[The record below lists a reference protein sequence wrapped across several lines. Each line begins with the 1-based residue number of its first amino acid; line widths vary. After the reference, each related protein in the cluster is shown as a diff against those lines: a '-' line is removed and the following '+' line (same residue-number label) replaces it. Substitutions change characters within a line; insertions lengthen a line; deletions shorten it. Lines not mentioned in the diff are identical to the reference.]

1 MISNVILEKPRFIYK
16 NFAGTVNNYNPKGI
30 RSFCVILD
38 DKWKDVLV
46 KDGWNVKYL
55 KPRKE
60 GAPEVPY
67 LKVAIN
73 YKYFNKPEIY
83 VLSSTGKVLL
93 PEEKIDIL
101 DKIEIHD
108 AKLVLRAYRY
118 KTEITEGINAYLKT
132 LEINNLFVPGLE
144 ASAAVKDVAET
155 VSEPTVNEDN
165 TTANESFGITIG
177 EAISSGVTIS

>member
-30 RSFCVILD
+30 RSFCVILND
-38 DKWKDVLV
+38 EWKDVLV

-83 VLSSTGKVLL
+83 VLSSNGKVLL

-132 LEINNLFVPGLE
+132 LEINNLFVPGLDAPVAAKNVEE
-144 ASAAVKDVAET
+144 AS
-155 VSEPTVNEDN
+155 SEPV
-165 TTANESFGITIG
+165 TTENIPVDGGSFGVTIG